1 MELTQI
7 NVPEPSV
14 NINLSLT
21 ELSDIIRMIS
31 TPCPTV
37 TKSRQ
42 NYFFN
47 ELIGIKKNTLKE
59 YIKQTERVEIK

>member
-21 ELSDIIRMIS
+21 ELIDIIRMIL

-37 TKSRQ
+37 TKGRQ
-42 NYFFN
+42 DYFLN
-47 ELIGIKKNTLKE
+47 KLIGIKEDILKE
-59 YIKQTERVEIK
+59 YLKQTERVEIK

>member
-21 ELSDIIRMIS
+21 ELIDIIHMVL

-37 TKSRQ
+37 TKGRQ
-42 NYFFN
+42 NYFLN
-47 ELIGIKKNTLKE
+47 ELMGIKEAILKE
-59 YIKQTERVEIK
+59 YLKQTERVEIK

>member
-21 ELSDIIRMIS
+21 ELIDIIRIIRS
-31 TPCPTV
+31 TSPTV
-37 TKSRQ
+37 TKGRQ
-42 NYFFN
+42 DYFLN
-47 ELIGIKKNTLKE
+47 KLIGIKEDILKE
-59 YIKQTERVEIK
+59 YLKQTERVEIK

>member
-7 NVPEPSV
+7 NAPEPSV

-21 ELSDIIRMIS
+21 ELIDIIRIIRS
-31 TPCPTV
+31 TAPTV
-37 TKSRQ
+37 TKPRQ
-42 NYFFN
+42 DYFLN
-47 ELIGIKKNTLKE
+47 ELIGIKENILKE

>member
-21 ELSDIIRMIS
+21 ELIDIIHMIL

-42 NYFFN
+42 DYFLN
-47 ELIGIKKNTLKE
+47 KLIGIKEDILKK
-59 YIKQTERVEIK
+59 YLKQTERVEIK

>member
-21 ELSDIIRMIS
+21 ELIDIIRMIL

-37 TKSRQ
+37 TKPRQ
-42 NYFFN
+42 DYFLN
-47 ELIGIKKNTLKE
+47 ELIGIKEDILKE
-59 YIKQTERVEIK
+59 YLKQTERIDVN

>member
-21 ELSDIIRMIS
+21 ELIDIIRMIL

-42 NYFFN
+42 NYFLN
-47 ELIGIKKNTLKE
+47 ELIGIKETILKE
-59 YIKQTERVEIK
+59 YLKQTERVEIK